1 MTKITEHV
9 IEKFTIKLFE
19 KRGCQYVYA
28 PSITRK
34 LIKFLPLG
42 ETEERVMQ

>member
-1 MTKITEHV
+1 MTRITESA
-9 IEKFTIKLFE
+9 IEKFVIEPLE
-19 KRGCQYVYA
+19 YRGCQYVYA
-28 PSITRK
+28 PSNSRK

>member
-1 MTKITEHV
+1 MIRVTESAIKKFA
-9 IEKFTIKLFE
+9 IELLE

-28 PSITRK
+28 PSNFRK

-42 ETEERVMQ
+42 ETEERIIQ